1 MKAVFGEFDSYDAI
15 KCAEYALDHLYNA
28 RMLLNKAKNWG
39 WADIFGGGLFVTVA
53 KRNRMGEAQSELA
66 DARRYIN
73 KLLSMTNSSYKIGN
87 FMTDDGPFLQFT
99 DYMFDNVITDI
110 IVQQRIENIREQVDD
125 TIEKVEAIKQKLY
138 EI

>member
-1 MKAVFGEFDSYDAI
+1 MKAVYDSFDSFDAI

-28 RMLLNKAKNWG
+28 RMLLNKAAGWG

-53 KRNRMGEAQSELA
+53 KRNRMGEAQSELSE
-66 DARRYIN
+66 ARRYIN
-73 KLLSMTNSSYKIGN
+73 KLLSMTNSSDKIGQ

-99 DYMFDNVITDI
+99 DYLFDNVITDI
-110 IVQQRIENIREQVDD
+110 VVQQRIQNIRQEVDD
-125 TIEKVEAIKQKLY
+125 TIDKVEAIKQRLY